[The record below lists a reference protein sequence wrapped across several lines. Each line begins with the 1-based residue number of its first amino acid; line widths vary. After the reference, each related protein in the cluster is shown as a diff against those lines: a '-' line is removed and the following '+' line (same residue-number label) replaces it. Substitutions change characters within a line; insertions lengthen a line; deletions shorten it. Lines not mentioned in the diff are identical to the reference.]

1 MKMRRPTVIYFLGGS
16 SIICTMISTIVNG
29 VFAASFAHAV
39 APSGLLPYTGM
50 VLTIISVIVLGL
62 LVVSF
67 TRDSARD
74 GRFWKSWRGIG
85 FILLGGVLF
94 ISFIVTIVALRR
106 SGSRLQGRNSTKLQR
121 RTHGLYNAWSGIWAV
136 AIVFQA
142 LFYVCLALPPN
153 YKPGLHC
160 DSVSRFSTNIADFFH
175 SKIRLFNPTTT
186 RSVAVQTIAYS
197 HQHPPSTPATSQY
210 NPDRKSSKASSDSG
224 QWPGASKVLC
234 PLPLHQQHIPI
245 HKHQPT
251 KTHAPVCACGSNRHE
266 QEYTF
271 DQWDTSNVPQ
281 EIYDTLLQSNLN
293 HKASSIKSQPNS
305 SIRTTNNN
313 HHNNK
318 ATPNRSSRTSSF
330 ASTATTIVPPTR
342 SYPPLPPRTPH
353 EDPMLPAS
361 PTLTSFS
368 FSHANSNSTST
379 SHTFAPPPLSP
390 ASPPSPSPPPRPK
403 TSHQYGHHYTNKP
416 LPPPKFPPDSTR
428 QRAHSF
434 EEHIHPLFR
443 SSSPG
448 PPPGTTRGTVVT
460 ASPAAGQTISKNALN
475 RIKSGSFS
483 SLPGSGCG
491 SVMGLGPS
499 SPLAR
504 TVDLEMEGGLDAGLG
519 ADDVEDGVGM
529 DLNGGAGAGAGGD
542 GDEIVGLGLGLGV
555 RGVGGRMALPIPG
568 FVLAAGTRGSW
579 VDYGRRKS
587 SGKGDVGGAG

>member
-1 MKMRRPTVIYFLGGS
+1 
-16 SIICTMISTIVNG
+16 MISTVVNG
-29 VFAASFAHAV
+29 IFAASFAHAV
-39 APSGLLPYTGM
+39 AHSGLLPYTGM

-74 GRFWKSWRGIG
+74 GQFWKSWRGIG

-94 ISFIVTIVALRR
+94 ISFIVTIVALRQ
-106 SGSRLQGRNSTKLQR
+106 SGSRLHGRNSTKPQR

-136 AIVFQA
+136 AIVSQA
-142 LFYVCLALPPN
+142 LFYICLALPPN
-153 YKPGLHC
+153 YKPRLHC
-160 DSVSRFSTNIADFFH
+160 DSVSHFKSNTSDFFH
-175 SKIRLFNPTTT
+175 SKIRLFNATTK
-186 RSVAVQTIAYS
+186 RSVAVQTIASS

-210 NPDRKSSKASSDSG
+210 NPERKGSKASSYSG
-224 QWPGASKVLC
+224 QWPGASKVPY

-251 KTHAPVCACGSNRHE
+251 KTHAPDCACGSNPHE

-281 EIYDTLLQSNLN
+281 EIYETLLQSNLN

-318 ATPNRSSRTSSF
+318 ATPNRASRTSSF

-342 SYPPLPPRTPH
+342 SYPLPPPRTPH

-368 FSHANSNSTST
+368 FSHANSNSNPTSNSNSTST
-379 SHTFAPPPLSP
+379 STSRSFAHPPLSP
-390 ASPPSPSPPPRPK
+390 GSPPSPSPPPRPK
-403 TSHQYGHHYTNKP
+403 TSHQYSHHYTNKP
-416 LPPPKFPPDSTR
+416 LPPPKFPPDATR

-519 ADDVEDGVGM
+519 ADDSVEDVGRDM
-529 DLNGGAGAGAGGD
+529 NGG
-542 GDEIVGLGLGLGV
+542 GDEIGGLGLGLGV

-587 SGKGDVGGAG
+587 SKGDVGGAG